1 MKPRAFI
8 YDEPINAVTQN
19 FLDRKFE
26 AQYRDWY
33 FESTRGQFRTA
44 LLFGASFYVV
54 FAFLEVFV
62 LHSRSFSGQ
71 DLAVWGARLFIIS
84 FIFALF
90 FFSHKLPAR
99 TLPVIISTG
108 WSLMYLVIWAAFA
121 FSGDHESKDFLYRFA
136 LISLAGTVF
145 LPFVFSHSAALQLLL
160 FVPVSYYL
168 VFDEAGI
175 SSGIDTWIGPSF
187 VLCSVVLIG
196 LYSKFFS
203 ERTLRVNFVQSVYL
217 ERARNDAEKANEAK
231 SQFLATAS
239 HELRTPLNGIVG
251 NIRLIKLMPQDRDS
265 LDQRLDEIERS
276 SLAMRNL
283 IDDVLNIARLE
294 EKAEDHEFQTFNLS
308 EILQDL
314 EAVLRP
320 LARSK
325 NIQLIIPQ
333 FDDGVYLS
341 GNSGHLRHILLNL
354 LGNAVKFTNEGSV
367 TLSFEQSKQSVAF
380 TVSDTGIGVPEDQVA
395 DIFEPFTQASNIDSR
410 KTGGTGLGLSI
421 VRGLASSLK
430 GHVSVKSNLG
440 EGTVFRVEVP
450 FQAAPAPSR
459 QSEAAGLS
467 VTVGEPQNVLII
479 EDDPTS
485 MEILKSLL
493 ERDGH
498 KVTAAANGS
507 DAKKL
512 FRPEDV
518 DCILTD
524 IRLPDTTGVQ
534 LARDLTDIAK
544 AKRPEKTIATIAV
557 TANVMPED
565 LDEYTSAGFDA
576 VVSKPLDERVL
587 YGAMRATIGKRSTG
601 KPFVSKS
608 SEDTKERLR
617 KFLSNEELDQVFLT
631 FRDSLED
638 CYAELKK
645 AQTRGDRD
653 RIEFLVHRVY
663 GSVSSFGETEL
674 ANMAKS
680 VETLLHSGAENYTRE
695 VEELIRSC
703 GNVINSLKQRTA

>member
-1 MKPRAFI
+1 MKPRAYI

-19 FLDRKFE
+19 FVDKTVEGR
-26 AQYRDWY
+26 YREWY

-54 FAFLEVFV
+54 YALLEVFV
-62 LHSRSFSGQ
+62 LNGRSFSGQ

-84 FIFALF
+84 FIFGLF

-99 TLPVIISTG
+99 TLPIIISVG
-108 WSLMYLVIWAAFA
+108 WTMMYLAIWAAFA
-121 FSGDHESKDFLYRFA
+121 FSGDHASKDFLYRFA

-145 LPFVFSHSAALQLLL
+145 LPFVFSHSAALQLML
-160 FVPVSYYL
+160 FIPVSYYL
-168 VFDEAGI
+168 VFDNSG
-175 SSGIDTWIGPSF
+175 SGIDTWIGPSF
-187 VLCSVVLIG
+187 VLCSTVLIG
-196 LYSKFFS
+196 LYAKFFS
-203 ERTLRVNFVQSVYL
+203 ERTLRANFVQSVYL
-217 ERARNDAEKANEAK
+217 EKARNDAEKANEAK

-251 NIRLIKLMPQDRDS
+251 NIRLIKLTPQDRAS

-325 NIQLIIPQ
+325 NLQLIIPQ

-354 LGNAVKFTNEGSV
+354 LGNAVKFTHEGSV

-395 DIFEPFTQASNIDSR
+395 SIFEPFTQASNIDSR
-410 KTGGTGLGLSI
+410 KIGGTGLGLSI
-421 VRGLASSLK
+421 VRGLVTSLE
-430 GHVSVKSNLG
+430 GQVSVKSSLG

-450 FQAAPAPSR
+450 FQAAPAPSP
-459 QSEAAGLS
+459 QSEASGMAI
-467 VTVGEPQNVLII
+467 TVGTQQNVLIV

-498 KVTAAANGS
+498 EVTAAANGR
-507 DAKKL
+507 DAKEL
-512 FRPEDV
+512 FRPDDV

-534 LARDLTDIAK
+534 LARDLKRIAK
-544 AKRPEKTIATIAV
+544 ANRPERTIATIAV

-565 LDEYTSAGFDA
+565 LDEYTTAGFDA

-587 YGAMRATIGKRSTG
+587 YGAIRASIGKHPSD
-601 KPFVSKS
+601 KPYVSRG
-608 SEDTKERLR
+608 SEATKARLS
-617 KFLSNEELDQVFLT
+617 KFLSGEEMEQVFVA
-631 FRDSLED
+631 FRESLED
-638 CYAELKK
+638 CHSQLEK
-645 AQTRGDRD
+645 AQKQGDRD

-680 VETLLHSGAENYTRE
+680 VETLLQSGTENYG
-695 VEELIRSC
+695 VELKELIDSC
-703 GNVINSLKQRTA
+703 GAVLKGLKKRTV

>member
-19 FLDRKFE
+19 FVDKDVE
-26 AQYRDWY
+26 SKYREWY

-62 LHSRSFSGQ
+62 LNARTFGGQ

-84 FIFALF
+84 FIFGLY

-168 VFDEAGI
+168 VFDN
-175 SSGIDTWIGPSF
+175 SSASRDIDTWIGPSF

-196 LYSKFFS
+196 LYAKFFS
-203 ERTLRVNFVQSVYL
+203 ERTLRANFVQSVYL
-217 ERARNDAEKANEAK
+217 EKARNDAEKANEAK

-251 NIRLIKLMPQDRDS
+251 NIRLIKLMQQDQAS

-294 EKAEDHEFQTFNLS
+294 ENAEDLAFITFNLS

-354 LGNAVKFTNEGSV
+354 LGNAVKFTQEGSV

-380 TVSDTGIGVPEDQVA
+380 TVSDTGIGVPENQID

-410 KTGGTGLGLSI
+410 KIGGTGLGLSI
-421 VRGLASSLK
+421 VRGLVASLE
-430 GHVSVKSNLG
+430 GQVSVKSSLG

-450 FQAAPAPSR
+450 FQAAQAPSP
-459 QSEAAGLS
+459 QSEADGLAVS
-467 VTVGEPQNVLII
+467 VGIPQNVLIV

-485 MEILKSLL
+485 MEILRSLL

-498 KVTAAANGS
+498 TVTSASNGG
-507 DAKKL
+507 DAKKV
-512 FRPEDV
+512 FQPDET

-534 LARDLTDIAK
+534 LAQDLLRVAK
-544 AKRPEKTIATIAV
+544 SRHPGKTIATIAV

-565 LDEYTSAGFDA
+565 LDEYTAAGFDA

-587 YGAMRATIGKRSTG
+587 YGAMRASIGKTSSA
-601 KPFVSKS
+601 KHYVPQPSKNARA
-608 SEDTKERLR
+608 RLR
-617 KFLSNEELDQVFLT
+617 NFLSNEELTQVLAT

-638 CYAELKK
+638 CCTELRK
-645 AQTRGDRD
+645 AQRCGDRD

-663 GSVSSFGETEL
+663 GSVSSFGETDL
-674 ANMAKS
+674 AQLARS
-680 VETLLHSGAENYTRE
+680 VETLLQDGKDNYGAELE
-695 VEELIRSC
+695 KLIVSC
-703 GNVINSLKQRTA
+703 RTVLKSLEAQTS

>member
-1 MKPRAFI
+1 VKPRAFI

-19 FLDRKFE
+19 FLDKEFE

-84 FIFALF
+84 FIFGLF

-108 WSLMYLVIWAAFA
+108 WSMMYLAIWAAFA

-168 VFDEAGI
+168 VFDKTSL
-175 SSGIDTWIGPSF
+175 SSGVDTWIGPSF
-187 VLCSVVLIG
+187 VLASTVLIG
-196 LYSKFFS
+196 LYAKFFS
-203 ERTLRVNFVQSVYL
+203 ERTLRANFVQSVYL
-217 ERARNDAEKANEAK
+217 EKARNDAEKANEAK

-251 NIRLIKLMPQDRDS
+251 NIRLIKLTPQDPES

-294 EKAEDHEFQTFNLS
+294 EKPEDREFRTFNLS
-308 EILQDL
+308 EVLQDL

-325 NIQLIIPQ
+325 NVQLIIPQ

-380 TVSDTGIGVPEDQVA
+380 TVSDTGIGVPADQVA
-395 DIFEPFTQASNIDSR
+395 EIFEPFTQASNIDSR

-421 VRGLASSLK
+421 VRGLVSTLN
-430 GHVSVKSNLG
+430 GQVSVKSNLG

-450 FQAAPAPSR
+450 FHAAPAPSP
-459 QSEAAGLS
+459 QSEMAGFAA
-467 VTVGEPQNVLII
+467 TVGTKQSVLII

-498 KVTAAANGS
+498 TVTAAANGKE
-507 DAKKL
+507 AITR
-512 FRPEDV
+512 FRPDDT

-534 LARDLTDIAK
+534 LARDLKQIAK
-544 AKRPEKTIATIAV
+544 EAGLDKSITTIAV

-565 LDEYTSAGFDA
+565 LDEYTNAGFDA

-587 YGAMRATIGKRSTG
+587 YGAMRASLGQPSPELSYIPNTD
-601 KPFVSKS
+601 
-608 SEDTKERLR
+608 DTKERLR

-631 FRDSLED
+631 FRESLED
-638 CYAELKK
+638 CYVELKK
-645 AQTRGDRD
+645 ARGQGDRD

-674 ANMAKS
+674 AAKAQS
-680 VETLLHSGAENYTRE
+680 VEGLLRSGAENYSA
-695 VEELIRSC
+695 ELDKLIQSC
-703 GNVINSLKQRTA
+703 GVVIQGLKRQAS

>member
-19 FLDRKFE
+19 FLDKKFE

-62 LHSRSFSGQ
+62 LHSRGFSGQ

-84 FIFALF
+84 FIFGLF

-108 WSLMYLVIWAAFA
+108 WSMMYLAIWAAFA

-168 VFDEAGI
+168 VFDKTSL
-175 SSGIDTWIGPSF
+175 SSGMDTWIGPSF
-187 VLCSVVLIG
+187 VLASTVLIG
-196 LYSKFFS
+196 LYAKFFS
-203 ERTLRVNFVQSVYL
+203 ERTLRANFVQSVYL
-217 ERARNDAEKANEAK
+217 EKARNDAEKANEAK

-251 NIRLIKLMPQDRDS
+251 NIRLIKLTPQDPDS

-294 EKAEDHEFQTFNLS
+294 EKPEDREFRTFNLS
-308 EILQDL
+308 EVLQDL

-325 NIQLIIPQ
+325 NVQLIIPQ

-380 TVSDTGIGVPEDQVA
+380 TVSDTGIGVPEDQVK

-421 VRGLASSLK
+421 VRGLVSTLN
-430 GHVSVKSNLG
+430 GQVSVKSNLG

-450 FQAAPAPSR
+450 FHAAPAPSPR
-459 QSEAAGLS
+459 SEMAGFAA
-467 VTVGEPQNVLII
+467 TVGTKQNVLMI

-498 KVTAAANGS
+498 TVTAAANGKE
-507 DAKKL
+507 AITR
-512 FRPEDV
+512 FRPDDT

-534 LARDLTDIAK
+534 LARDLKQIAK
-544 AKRPEKTIATIAV
+544 EAGLDKSITTIAV

-565 LDEYTSAGFDA
+565 LDEYTNAGFDA

-587 YGAMRATIGKRSTG
+587 YGAMRASLGQPSPELSYIPNTD
-601 KPFVSKS
+601 
-608 SEDTKERLR
+608 DTKERLR

-631 FRDSLED
+631 FRESLED
-638 CYAELKK
+638 CYVELKK
-645 AQTRGDRD
+645 ARGQGDRD

-674 ANMAKS
+674 AAKAQS
-680 VETLLHSGAENYTRE
+680 VEGLLRSGAENYSA
-695 VEELIRSC
+695 ELDKLIQSC
-703 GNVINSLKQRTA
+703 GVVIQGLKRQAS

>member
-19 FLDRKFE
+19 FLDKKFE
-26 AQYRDWY
+26 AQYLDWY

-84 FIFALF
+84 FIFGLF

-108 WSLMYLVIWAAFA
+108 WSMMYLAIWAAFA

-168 VFDEAGI
+168 VFDKTSL
-175 SSGIDTWIGPSF
+175 SSGMDTWIGPSF
-187 VLCSVVLIG
+187 VLASTVLIG
-196 LYSKFFS
+196 LYAKFFS
-203 ERTLRVNFVQSVYL
+203 ERTLRANFVQSVYL
-217 ERARNDAEKANEAK
+217 EKARNDAEKANEAK

-251 NIRLIKLMPQDRDS
+251 NIRLIKLTPQDPES

-294 EKAEDHEFQTFNLS
+294 EKPEDREFRTFNLS
-308 EILQDL
+308 EVLQDL

-325 NIQLIIPQ
+325 NVQLIIPQ

-380 TVSDTGIGVPEDQVA
+380 TVSDTGIGVPEDQVK

-421 VRGLASSLK
+421 VRGLVSTLN
-430 GHVSVKSNLG
+430 GQVSVRSNLG

-450 FQAAPAPSR
+450 FHAAPAPSP
-459 QSEAAGLS
+459 QSEMAGFAA
-467 VTVGEPQNVLII
+467 TVGTKQNVLII

-498 KVTAAANGS
+498 TVTAAANGKE
-507 DAKKL
+507 AIAR
-512 FRPEDV
+512 FRPDDT

-534 LARDLTDIAK
+534 LARDLKQIAK
-544 AKRPEKTIATIAV
+544 EAGLDKSITTIAV

-565 LDEYTSAGFDA
+565 LDEYTNAGFDA

-587 YGAMRATIGKRSTG
+587 YGAMRASLGQPSPEISYIPNTD
-601 KPFVSKS
+601 
-608 SEDTKERLR
+608 DTKERLK

-631 FRDSLED
+631 FRESLED
-638 CYAELKK
+638 CYVELKK
-645 AQTRGDRD
+645 AQGQGDRD

-674 ANMAKS
+674 AAKAQS
-680 VETLLHSGAENYTRE
+680 VEGLLRSGAENYSA
-695 VEELIRSC
+695 ELDKLIQSC
-703 GNVINSLKQRTA
+703 GVVIQDLKRQAS